1 MTTKKRYEEDV
12 NLREID
18 STIVRLDRHLDRPAL
33 VLSETI
39 FFPEG
44 GGQPWDLGTING
56 VALAG
61 VLEADGE
68 VYHLLESDSLSAQ
81 FAPGQTVRLILDWE
95 RRFDHMQRHCGEHI
109 LSGIFFRD
117 YGGINRGFHMGDE
130 YMTIDISLENNPDYK
145 TVTWD
150 MAVLAESEAN
160 RIIWQNLPVTT
171 RRYDS
176 KEDAAGIPLRK
187 ELAVLEDITIVC
199 VGSPDNPSDC
209 VACCGTHPTTSGQVG
224 LLKIYKVENYKGMFR
239 IYFEAGKRALNDYQ
253 SKHQLITA
261 LGKKFSAGVDDLL
274 DKVEARETKNS
285 EVRAE
290 FYKLRQSVIQNRLA
304 EITETAEQ
312 MEAARMPASMAQAA
326 KIQGAKIPAENTQ
339 SDDAATMMTLPKV
352 PMVVR
357 VYDDLPVDDL
367 LTIGR
372 GMSGK
377 FKGLLILH
385 YPTANT
391 LFLFSDGKP
400 DCGKLVK
407 DHLGIYNGKGGGN
420 PTSSRIIFSK
430 PDYPELFIDLLE
442 KHLR

>member
-1 MTTKKRYEEDV
+1 MTTKKQYEDDV

-18 STIVRLDRHLDRPAL
+18 TTVVRLDQLNDRPAL

-61 VLEADGE
+61 VVEQDGE
-68 VYHLLESDSLSAQ
+68 VYHLLETDA
-81 FAPGQTVRLILDWE
+81 FAPGQQVRLVLDWE

-109 LSGIFFRD
+109 LSGVFFRD
-117 YGGINRGFHMGDE
+117 YGGVNRGFHMGDE
-130 YMTIDISLENNPDYK
+130 YMTIDISLEENPDFE
-145 TVTWD
+145 TITWE
-150 MAVLAESEAN
+150 MAVQAENEAN
-160 RIIWQNLPVTT
+160 QIIWQNLPVTT
-171 RRYDS
+171 RRFGS
-176 KEDAAGIPLRK
+176 KEEASGIPLRK
-187 ELAVLEDITIVC
+187 ALAIEEDITIVC

-224 LLKIYKVENYKGMFR
+224 VLKIYKVENYKGMFR
-239 IYFEAGKRALNDYQ
+239 IYFEAGKRALWDYQ
-253 SKHQLITA
+253 AKHQLLAT

-274 DKVEARETKNS
+274 DKLDAREAKSS
-285 EVRAE
+285 EIRAE
-290 FYKLRQSVIQNRLA
+290 FYKLRQSVIKSRLT
-304 EITETAEQ
+304 EITEAAEK
-312 MEAARMPASMAQAA
+312 MKSTVP
-326 KIQGAKIPAENTQ
+326 
-339 SDDAATMMTLPKV
+339 LPKV
-352 PMVVR
+352 PMIVR
-357 VYDDLPVDDL
+357 VYDDLPLDDL
-367 LTIGR
+367 LAIGR
-372 GMSGK
+372 GMTGK
-377 FKGLLILH
+377 FKGLLIIH
-385 YPTANT
+385 YPTTNT

-407 DHLGIYNGKGGGN
+407 DHVDIYNGKGGGN

>member
-1 MTTKKRYEEDV
+1 MTTIKRYEDNV
-12 NLREID
+12 NLRELD
-18 STIVRLDRHLDRPAL
+18 TTVVRLDRFEDRSAL

-44 GGQPWDLGTING
+44 GGQPWDLGTVNG

-61 VLEADGE
+61 VLEKDGE
-68 VYHLLESDSLSAQ
+68 VYHLLETDSASDS
-81 FAPGQTVRLILDWE
+81 FAPGQSVRLILDWD

-117 YGGINRGFHMGDE
+117 YGGVNRGFHMGDE
-130 YMTIDISLENNPDYK
+130 YMTIDISLEQNPDYQ
-145 TVTWD
+145 TLTWD
-150 MAVLAESEAN
+150 MAAHAEGEAN

-171 RRYDS
+171 RRFEN
-176 KEDAAGIPLRK
+176 KEEAFGIPLRK
-187 ELAVLEDITIVC
+187 ELAIEEGISIVC

-239 IYFEAGKRALNDYQ
+239 IYFDAGKRALEDYRT
-253 SKHQLITA
+253 KHNLITL
-261 LGKKFSAGVDDLL
+261 LGKKFSAGTEDLL
-274 DKVEARETKNS
+274 DKIEAREAKNT
-285 EVRAE
+285 ETRNE
-290 FYKLRQSVIQNRLA
+290 FYKLRQSVIQSRLA
-304 EITETAEQ
+304 EITSAGEILQKERQVT
-312 MEAARMPASMAQAA
+312 
-326 KIQGAKIPAENTQ
+326 G
-339 SDDAATMMTLPKV
+339 LPKV
-352 PMVVR
+352 PIIAR
-357 VYDDLPVDDL
+357 SFNDLPQDDL
-367 LTIGR
+367 LAMGR
-372 GMSGK
+372 AMTGK

-385 YPTANT
+385 DPSAHT

-430 PDYPELFIDLLE
+430 PEYPDLFIDLIE

>member
-1 MTTKKRYEEDV
+1 MTTKKRYEDDV
-12 NLREID
+12 NLRELDTTVI
-18 STIVRLDRHLDRPAL
+18 RLDRHLDRPAL

-61 VLEADGE
+61 VVEAEGQ
-68 VYHLLESDSLSAQ
+68 VFHLLASDSDSAN
-81 FAPGQTVRLILDWE
+81 FSPGQSVRLLLDWE

-117 YGGINRGFHMGDE
+117 YGGVNRGFHMGEE
-130 YMTIDISLENNPDYK
+130 YMTIDISLECNPDFEAI
-145 TVTWD
+145 TWE
-150 MAVLAESEAN
+150 MALHAEAEAN
-160 RIIWQNLPVTT
+160 RVIWQNLPVTT

-176 KEDAAGIPLRK
+176 KEAAAGIPLRK
-187 ELAVLEDITIVC
+187 ELAVEEDITIVC

-239 IYFEAGKRALNDYQ
+239 IYFDAGQRALIDYR
-253 SKHQLITA
+253 SKHQLSVA
-261 LGKKFSAGVDDLL
+261 LGKKFSAGVEDLL
-274 DKVEARETKNS
+274 DKVDAREARNS

-290 FYKLRQSVIQNRLA
+290 FYKLRQSVIQSRLA
-304 EITETAEQ
+304 EITETVELMTGSKMQ
-312 MEAARMPASMAQAA
+312 VA
-326 KIQGAKIPAENTQ
+326 KALPVKSQP
-339 SDDAATMMTLPKV
+339 DATAPPLPKV
-352 PMVVR
+352 PMIVR
-357 VYDDLPVDDL
+357 VYDDLPMDDL

-372 GMSGK
+372 SMTGK

-385 YPTANT
+385 YPPTHT

-407 DHLGIYNGKGGGN
+407 DHMDIYNGKGGGN

-430 PDYPELFIDLLE
+430 QEYPDFFIDLLE

>member
-1 MTTKKRYEEDV
+1 MTTQKRYEADV
-12 NLREID
+12 NLRELD
-18 STIVRLDRHLDRPAL
+18 TTVLRLDQLSGRPAL

-61 VLEADGE
+61 VVEQGGE
-68 VYHLLESDSLSAQ
+68 VFHMMATESDAAINPAFDSAA
-81 FAPGQTVRLILDWE
+81 FHPGQPVHLTLDWE

-109 LSGIFFRD
+109 LSGVFFRD
-117 YGGINRGFHMGDE
+117 YGGVNRGFHMGDE
-130 YMTIDISLENNPDYK
+130 YMTIDISLEHNPDFE

-150 MAVLAESEAN
+150 MALHAELESN

-171 RRYDS
+171 RRYAS
-176 KEDAAGIPLRK
+176 KEEAAGIPLRK
-187 ELAVLEDITIVC
+187 ELAIDEDISIVC

-224 LLKIYKVENYKGMFR
+224 ILKVYKLENYKGMFR
-239 IYFEAGKRALNDYQ
+239 IYFEAGQRAMADYRT
-253 SKHQLITA
+253 KHQLITD
-261 LGKKFSAGVDDLL
+261 LGKKFSAGAEDLL
-274 DKVEARETKNS
+274 EKMAAREAKSS

-290 FYKLRQSVIQNRLA
+290 FYKLRQSVIHSRLE
-304 EITETAEQ
+304 EITEAVE
-312 MEAARMPASMAQAA
+312 R
-326 KIQGAKIPAENTQ
+326 IQKERTITG
-339 SDDAATMMTLPKV
+339 LPKV
-352 PMVVR
+352 PMIVR
-357 VYDDLPVDDL
+357 AYDDLPMDDL

-372 GMSGK
+372 GMTGK

-385 YPTANT
+385 YPTTHT
-391 LFLFSDGKP
+391 LFLFSDGTP

-407 DHLGIYNGKGGGN
+407 DHMDIYNGKGGGN
-420 PTSSRIIFSK
+420 PTSSRIIFTK
-430 PDYPELFIDLLE
+430 PDYPYFFIDLLE

>member
-1 MTTKKRYEEDV
+1 MTTKKQYESDV
-12 NLREID
+12 NLRELDTTVI
-18 STIVRLDRHLDRPAL
+18 RLDRFNDRPAL

-44 GGQPWDLGTING
+44 GGQPCDLGTING

-61 VLEADGE
+61 VFERDGE
-68 VYHLLESDSLSAQ
+68 VYHLTESDSVSAV
-81 FAPGQTVRLILDWE
+81 FEPGQSVRLVLDWD
-95 RRFDHMQRHCGEHI
+95 RRFDHMQRHFGEHI

-117 YGGINRGFHMGDE
+117 YGGVNRGFHMGDE
-130 YMTIDISLENNPDYK
+130 YMTIDISLEHNPDYE
-145 TVTWD
+145 TITWE
-150 MAVLAESEAN
+150 MAVHAEDEAN
-160 RIIWQNLPVTT
+160 RIIWQSLPVTT
-171 RRYDS
+171 RRFDN
-176 KEDAAGIPLRK
+176 KEAAAGIPLRK
-187 ELAVLEDITIVC
+187 ELAIEEDIAIVC

-239 IYFEAGKRALNDYQ
+239 IYFEAGKRALRDYQ
-253 SKHQLITA
+253 SKHQLLIT
-261 LGKKFSAGVDDLL
+261 LGKKYSAGVDDML
-274 DKVEARETKNS
+274 DKVDAREAKSS

-290 FYKLRQSVIQNRLA
+290 FHKLRQSVIQSRLT
-304 EITETAEQ
+304 EISETAEQ
-312 MEAARMPASMAQAA
+312 MQRAKAQAA
-326 KIQGAKIPAENTQ
+326 QLRSEVGEKPVPF
-339 SDDAATMMTLPKV
+339 PKV
-352 PMVVR
+352 PMIVR
-357 VYDDLPVDDL
+357 VYDDLPLDDL

-372 GMSGK
+372 GMNGK

-385 YPTANT
+385 YPTTNT
-391 LFLFSDGKP
+391 LLLFSDGNP

-407 DHLGIYNGKGGGN
+407 DHVDIYNGKGGGN

>member
-1 MTTKKRYEEDV
+1 MTTKKRYEQDV
-12 NLREID
+12 NLRELD
-18 STIVRLDRHLDRPAL
+18 TTVVRLDRYLDRPAL

-68 VYHLLESDSLSAQ
+68 VYHLLETGVLTNSDSPSAA
-81 FAPGQTVRLILDWE
+81 FAPGQQVRLMLDWD

-109 LSGIFFRD
+109 LSGIFFREF
-117 YGGINRGFHMGDE
+117 GGVNRGFHMGDE
-130 YMTIDISLENNPDYK
+130 YMTIDISLEHNPDFE
-145 TVTWD
+145 TITWE
-150 MAVLAESEAN
+150 MAVHAEAEAN
-160 RIIWQNLPVTT
+160 QIIWQNLPVTT

-176 KEDAAGIPLRK
+176 KEEAAGIPLRK
-187 ELAVLEDITIVC
+187 ELAVLEDISIVC

-209 VACCGTHPTTSGQVG
+209 VACCGTHPTNSGQVG

-239 IYFEAGKRALNDYQ
+239 IYFEAGKRALVDYQ
-253 SKHQLITA
+253 AKHQLIVT
-261 LGKKFSAGVDDLL
+261 LGKKFSAGVEDLL
-274 DKVEARETKNS
+274 SKVDAREAKSS

-290 FYKLRQSVIQNRLA
+290 FHKLRQSVIQSRLA
-304 EITETAEQ
+304 EISKTADE
-312 MEAARMPASMAQAA
+312 M
-326 KIQGAKIPAENTQ
+326 KDTIP
-339 SDDAATMMTLPKV
+339 LPKV
-352 PMVVR
+352 PMIVR

-367 LTIGR
+367 MTIGR
-372 GMSGK
+372 GMTGK

-385 YPTANT
+385 YPTAHT

-407 DHLGIYNGKGGGN
+407 DHVDIYNGKGGGN
-420 PTSSRIIFSK
+420 PTSSRIIFNK

>member
-1 MTTKKRYEEDV
+1 MTTKKQYEDNV
-12 NLREID
+12 NLRELD
-18 STIVRLDRHLDRPAL
+18 TTIVRLDRFEDRPAL

-44 GGQPWDLGTING
+44 GGQPWDLGTVNG

-61 VLEADGE
+61 VLEKEGE
-68 VYHLLESDSLSAQ
+68 VYHLLETDSALDA
-81 FAPGQTVRLILDWE
+81 FAPGQSVRLVLDWE

-117 YGGINRGFHMGDE
+117 YGGVNRGFHMGDE
-130 YMTIDISLENNPDYK
+130 YMTIDISLEQNPDYQ
-145 TVTWD
+145 TLTWD
-150 MAVLAESEAN
+150 MAAQAEGEAN

-171 RRYDS
+171 RRFET
-176 KEDAAGIPLRK
+176 KEEAFGIPLRK
-187 ELAVLEDITIVC
+187 ELAIEEDISIVC

-239 IYFEAGKRALNDYQ
+239 IYFDAGKRALEDYRA
-253 SKHQLITA
+253 KHNLITL
-261 LGKKFSAGVDDLL
+261 LGKKFSAGTEDLL
-274 DKVEARETKNS
+274 DKIEAREAKNT
-285 EVRAE
+285 ETRNG
-290 FYKLRQSVIQNRLA
+290 FYALRQSVIQSRLA
-304 EITETAEQ
+304 EITSAGEVLQKERQVT
-312 MEAARMPASMAQAA
+312 
-326 KIQGAKIPAENTQ
+326 G
-339 SDDAATMMTLPKV
+339 LPKV
-352 PMVVR
+352 PIIAR
-357 VYDDLPVDDL
+357 SFNDLPQDDL
-367 LTIGR
+367 LAMGR
-372 GMSGK
+372 AMAGK

-385 YPTANT
+385 DPSAHT

-420 PTSSRIIFSK
+420 PTSSRIIFNK
-430 PDYPELFIDLLE
+430 PEYPDLFIDLIE

>member
-1 MTTKKRYEEDV
+1 MTTKKRYEDDV
-12 NLREID
+12 NLREL
-18 STIVRLDRHLDRPAL
+18 STTVIRLDQHSDRPAL

-44 GGQPWDLGTING
+44 GGQPCDLGTING

-61 VLEADGE
+61 VLEAGGE
-68 VYHLLESDSLSAQ
+68 VYHLLASDAPPDQ
-81 FAPGQTVRLILDWE
+81 FAPGQPVRLILDWE

-109 LSGIFFRD
+109 LSGIFFRE
-117 YGGINRGFHMGDE
+117 YGGVNRGFHMGDE
-130 YMTIDISLENNPDYK
+130 YMTIDISLEHNPDFQ

-150 MAVLAESEAN
+150 MALHAEAEAN

-171 RRYDS
+171 RRYES
-176 KEDAAGIPLRK
+176 KEAASGIPLRK
-187 ELAVLEDITIVC
+187 ELAIEEDITIVC

-239 IYFEAGKRALNDYQ
+239 IYFEAGQRALADYQ

-261 LGKKFSAGVDDLL
+261 LGKKFSAGVDDLM
-274 DKVEARETKNS
+274 DKVEAREAKNS

-290 FYKLRQSVIQNRLA
+290 FHKLRQSVIQIRID
-304 EITETAEQ
+304 EITKTAEQ
-312 MEAARMPASMAQAA
+312 PQYDGMQASKPTA
-326 KIQGAKIPAENTQ
+326 
-339 SDDAATMMTLPKV
+339 PKV
-352 PMVVR
+352 PMIVR

-367 LTIGR
+367 LAIGR
-372 GMSGK
+372 GMAGK

-385 YPTANT
+385 YPTTHT

-407 DHLGIYNGKGGGN
+407 DHVDIYNGKGGGN

-430 PDYPELFIDLLE
+430 PDYPDLFIDLLE

>member
-1 MTTKKRYEEDV
+1 MTTKKRYETDV
-12 NLREID
+12 NLREFDATMI
-18 STIVRLDRHLDRPAL
+18 RLDQISGRPAL

-61 VLEADGE
+61 VVEAGGE
-68 VYHLLESDSLSAQ
+68 VFHLLASTPDPAS
-81 FAPGQTVRLILDWE
+81 FFPGQPVHLTLDWP

-109 LSGIFFRD
+109 LSGVFFRD
-117 YGGINRGFHMGDE
+117 YGGVNRGFHMGDE
-130 YMTIDISLENNPDYK
+130 YMTIDISLEHNPDFE

-150 MAVLAESEAN
+150 MALHAELEAN

-171 RRYDS
+171 RRYAS
-176 KEDAAGIPLRK
+176 KEEAAGIPLRK
-187 ELAVLEDITIVC
+187 ELAIEEDISIVC
-199 VGSPDNPSDC
+199 VGNPDNPSDS
-209 VACCGTHPTTSGQVG
+209 VACCGTHPSFSGQVG
-224 LLKIYKVENYKGMFR
+224 ILKVYKVENYKGMFR
-239 IYFEAGKRALNDYQ
+239 IYFEAGQRAMDDYRI
-253 SKHQLITA
+253 KHQLITD

-274 DKVEARETKNS
+274 TKVESREAKNS

-290 FYKLRQSVIQNRLA
+290 FYKLRQSVIHTRLD
-304 EITETAEQ
+304 EITETSE
-312 MEAARMPASMAQAA
+312 RMQT
-326 KIQGAKIPAENTQ
+326 ER
-339 SDDAATMMTLPKV
+339 AATGLPKV
-352 PMVVR
+352 PMIVR
-357 VYDDLPVDDL
+357 VYDDLPMDDM

-372 GMSGK
+372 GMAGK

-385 YPTANT
+385 YPTTHT

-407 DHLGIYNGKGGGN
+407 DHMDIYNGKGGGN
-420 PTSSRIIFSK
+420 PTSSRIIFTK
-430 PDYPELFIDLLE
+430 PEYPDFFIDLLE

>member
-1 MTTKKRYEEDV
+1 MTTKKRYEDDV
-12 NLREID
+12 NLRELD
-18 STIVRLDRHLDRPAL
+18 ATVVRLDRFSDRPAL
-33 VLSETI
+33 VLSETL

-44 GGQPWDLGTING
+44 GGQPFDLGTING

-61 VLEADGE
+61 VVEADGE
-68 VYHLLESDSLSAQ
+68 VYHLLGSNAASDSGSAL
-81 FAPGQTVRLILDWE
+81 FAPGQPVRLRLDWE

-117 YGGINRGFHMGDE
+117 YGGVNRGFHMGDE
-130 YMTIDISLENNPDYK
+130 YMTIDISLEHNTDFE

-150 MAVLAESEAN
+150 MALQAEAEAN

-171 RRYDS
+171 RRFER
-176 KEDAAGIPLRK
+176 KEAASGIPLRK
-187 ELAVLEDITIVC
+187 ELAVEEDITIVC

-239 IYFEAGKRALNDYQ
+239 IYFEAGQRALSDYQ
-253 SKHQLITA
+253 AKHQLIAT
-261 LGKKFSAGVDDLL
+261 LGKKYSAGAEDLL
-274 DKVEARETKNS
+274 EKVEAREAKNS

-290 FYKLRQSVIQNRLA
+290 FYKLRQSVIQSRLD
-304 EITETAEQ
+304 EIT
-312 MEAARMPASMAQAA
+312 
-326 KIQGAKIPAENTQ
+326 Q
-339 SDDAATMMTLPKV
+339 SAATTTSGGSTTSAGATTSTAAAQPVPKV
-352 PMVVR
+352 PMIVR
-357 VYDDLPVDDL
+357 VYDDLPADDL

-372 GMSGK
+372 GMTGK

-385 YPTANT
+385 YPTTNT

-407 DHLGIYNGKGGGN
+407 DHVDIYNGKGGGN
-420 PTSSRIIFSK
+420 PTSARIIFSK
-430 PDYPELFIDLLE
+430 PEYPDFFIDLLE

>member
-12 NLREID
+12 NLRELDATVI
-18 STIVRLDRHLDRPAL
+18 RLDRHLDRPAL

-44 GGQPWDLGTING
+44 GGQPWDLGTVNG
-56 VALAG
+56 VVLAG
-61 VLEADGE
+61 VVEDDGE
-68 VYHLLESDSLSAQ
+68 VYHLLKTDDLSGSNSVSESDSASANSAAMA
-81 FAPGQTVRLILDWE
+81 FAPGQQVRLVLDWE

-117 YGGINRGFHMGDE
+117 YGGVNRGFHMGDE
-130 YMTIDISLENNPDYK
+130 YMTIDISLEHNSDFE

-150 MAVLAESEAN
+150 MALHAESEAN
-160 RIIWQNLPVTT
+160 SIIWQNLPVTT

-239 IYFEAGKRALNDYQ
+239 IYFEAGRRALADYQ
-253 SKHQLITA
+253 TKHQIIAT

-274 DKVEARETKNS
+274 EKVDARETKSS

-290 FYKLRQSVIQNRLA
+290 FHKLRQSVIQSRLA
-304 EITETAEQ
+304 EISTTAEQ
-312 MEAARMPASMAQAA
+312 MQVAKEQAS
-326 KIQGAKIPAENTQ
+326 KSQ
-339 SDDAATMMTLPKV
+339 SDNADAMVTFPKV
-352 PMVVR
+352 PMIVR
-357 VYDDLPVDDL
+357 VYDDLPMDDL

-372 GMSGK
+372 GMTGNS
-377 FKGLLILH
+377 KG
-385 YPTANT
+385 
-391 LFLFSDGKP
+391 F
-400 DCGKLVK
+400 
-407 DHLGIYNGKGGGN
+407 
-420 PTSSRIIFSK
+420 
-430 PDYPELFIDLLE
+430 
-442 KHLR
+442 